1 MAAKKSTTPNI
12 NILWLVVIAVSIYLI
27 IYGVLS
33 SNSDTQRSVML
44 ALGLAGIVTATIG
57 YKKK

>member
-33 SNSDTQRSVML
+33 SGSDTQRSVML